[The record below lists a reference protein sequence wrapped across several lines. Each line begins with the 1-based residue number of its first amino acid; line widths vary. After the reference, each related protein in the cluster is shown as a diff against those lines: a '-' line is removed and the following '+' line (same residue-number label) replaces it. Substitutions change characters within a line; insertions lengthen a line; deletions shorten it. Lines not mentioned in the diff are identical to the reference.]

1 MKADT
6 KAWYWIPLLNFASG
20 FPYAIIL
27 SVSGTM
33 YKSLGVSNEDI
44 GVYTSLMYLPWVIK
58 PLWSPFIDLHGTKRK
73 WFLTMQLAISIS
85 FLIVGLIIPA
95 SNFFILSLAIFWVAA
110 FASASN
116 DVASD
121 GFYLLALSKDQ
132 QSLFLGIRSTFY
144 KIAILTGNGLVVILA
159 GYLEIVYT
167 DKHKAWSYTMI
178 FVAVFMIAITIYNFF
193 FSPKIENNKK
203 VETTNKPNFS
213 KVFSTFFQ
221 KKQIVLIISFILLF
235 RLGESQ
241 LLKMLNPFLVEPIKY
256 ELDESSK
263 ISEQKAAL
271 KTYYNIINHN
281 RKANKSEMQF
291 IYTNLPIFAI
301 MQNEKTSL
309 DLKNISKSDQTIY
322 KDVVSKRTK
331 FIDELIVHNGNSALI
346 PKKGMGIS
354 NMDYGIIYGIFG
366 VIALVVGGLIGG
378 FVISRDGLGKW
389 MLPMILA
396 MHLPII
402 GFILI
407 SYIHP
412 EVIFNL
418 NLPYLEYSLNPLNL
432 NLTTSIF
439 YYNPYVVLAVII
451 EQFGYGFGFAA
462 FMMYLIYVAEGESK
476 TSHYSIA
483 TGFMALGMMLPG
495 MVSGYIQEYLG
506 YGNFFIWVFVATI
519 PGLILSRFL
528 IYPNDFGKKSTPEN
542 LRQSK

>member
-1 MKADT
+1 MKDN
-6 KAWYWIPLLNFASG
+6 KPWYWIPFLNFASG

-58 PLWSPFIDLHGTKRK
+58 PLWSPFIDLHGTKRN
-73 WFLTMQLAISIS
+73 WFLSMQLFISIA
-85 FLIVGLIIPA
+85 FLIVGFIIPV

-121 GFYLLALSKDQ
+121 GFYMLALEKEQ
-132 QSLFLGIRSTFY
+132 QSFFLGIRSTFY
-144 KIAILTGNGLVVILA
+144 KIAILTGNGLVVIFA
-159 GYLEIVYT
+159 GYLEIAYG

-178 FVAVFMIAITIYNFF
+178 FVAIFMIVITIYNFF
-193 FSPKIENNKK
+193 FTPKT
-203 VETTNKPNFS
+203 ETNGELETKTKPNFS
-213 KVFSTFFQ
+213 KVFATFFQ
-221 KKQIVLIISFILLF
+221 KKQIVLILAFILLF

-256 ELDESSK
+256 ELDESATNIK
-263 ISEQKAAL
+263 QKAAL
-271 KTYYNIINHN
+271 QSYYSTIKNGGESSKTELELIY
-281 RKANKSEMQF
+281 SE
-291 IYTNLPIFAI
+291 LPILAV
-301 MQNEKTSL
+301 MQNEKTAL
-309 DLKNISKSDQTIY
+309 DLKKIH
-322 KDVVSKRTK
+322 KDDITTYNDVMSKRTK
-331 FIDELIVHNGNSALI
+331 FIDELIKEKGNSDAI

-407 SYIHP
+407 SHFHP
-412 EVIFNL
+412 EIIFNM
-418 NLPYLEYSLNPLNL
+418 NLPYIEYSLDPFYL
-432 NLTTSIF
+432 NLTSSVF
-439 YYNPYVVLAVII
+439 HYNPYVVLSVVI

-495 MVSGYIQEYLG
+495 MASGFIQQYLG
-506 YGNFFIWVFVATI
+506 YGNFFIWVFLATI
-519 PGLILSRFL
+519 PGLILSQL
-528 IYPNDFGKKSTPEN
+528 LKYPADFGKKVEE
-542 LRQSK
+542 KKV